1 MTKGENFLELKVKR
15 FLFADIEEFL
25 RVIRL
30 KTESVQKVRLKY
42 IQKNSSGDYSKK
54 DNMMVLIRELNDEAF
69 DAGECGDLN
78 EILPR
83 YMYIKTEFFEKQKG
97 LAVNG
102 IISGAKNYLDKI
114 IKL

>member
-1 MTKGENFLELKVKR
+1 ML
-15 FLFADIEEFL
+15 
-25 RVIRL
+25 
-30 KTESVQKVRLKY
+30 
-42 IQKNSSGDYSKK
+42 
-54 DNMMVLIRELNDEAF
+54 LIRELNDEAF

-83 YMYIKTEFFEKQKG
+83 YTQIKTEFFEKQKS

-102 IISGAKNYLDKI
+102 IIGGAKNYLDKI